1 MTESAPGGR
10 LFEPRRRTRFPHE
23 GDRPALVPSRLHW
36 YCGVRL
42 RVDPPG
48 LRDDL
53 LEFLR
58 ASSCLALKHGADEI
72 EAHVLNSVSDRQ
84 DRNVIVACVDA
95 WKTRHT
101 GVSVERLAG

>member
-1 MTESAPGGR
+1 MKAIAQHS
-10 LFEPRRRTRFPHE
+10 
-23 GDRPALVPSRLHW
+23 SRAD
-36 YCGVRL
+36 CTGTAAVRL

-72 EAHVLNSVSDRQ
+72 EAHLLNSVSDRQ